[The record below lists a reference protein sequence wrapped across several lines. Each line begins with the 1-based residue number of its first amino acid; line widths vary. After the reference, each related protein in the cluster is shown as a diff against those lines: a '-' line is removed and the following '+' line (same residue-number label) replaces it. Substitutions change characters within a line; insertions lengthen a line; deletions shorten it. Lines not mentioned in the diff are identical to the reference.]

1 MGGSSLENRRMLKEF
16 LVDEELPCCSSN
28 TEFFIKK
35 SYWNPRKPCKLRSS
49 SSAAAAAGRN
59 RSKAASISI
68 SAVHKA
74 SDMVINAIKFFPFIK
89 TTPAINN
96 YLPRSISRKLLSS
109 SCSNSSRT
117 NQVLDHPSVYKVKI
131 KDILRWKSF
140 RDITMEM
147 EEIIPL
153 PSSSSMEFSCLPN
166 QTIITME
173 SSSKFKDSTSSGSTM
188 SSSWSGTDDEDLS
201 QDKDCL
207 NEDGPEFSKHSNLPQ
222 FPDQGTIVSK
232 VR

>member
-16 LVDEELPCCSSN
+16 LVDDELPCCSSN
-28 TEFFIKK
+28 NEILIKK
-35 SYWNPRKPCKLRSS
+35 SHWNPRNPCKLRSS
-49 SSAAAAAGRN
+49 AAGRN

-89 TTPAINN
+89 TTTAINN
-96 YLPRSISRKLLSS
+96 YLPRSISRKLSSS
-109 SCSNSSRT
+109 SCSSRRT
-117 NQVLDHPSVYKVKI
+117 NPVPDHPAVYKVKI

-140 RDITMEM
+140 RDIATET
-147 EEIIPL
+147 EEIMPL
-153 PSSSSMEFSCLPN
+153 PSSVEFSCLPN
-166 QTIITME
+166 QNIITRG
-173 SSSKFKDSTSSGSTM
+173 SSSKDSTTIGSKTSSRWSGSDDFTV
-188 SSSWSGTDDEDLS
+188 DDEDLS

-207 NEDGPEFSKHSNLPQ
+207 NEDGLEFSNPQ
-222 FPDQGTIVSK
+222 FSDQGTIVSK